1 MALDVGAD
9 FKKRWLNAP
18 QAVRQTYLN
27 DLTRICE
34 LLDHETRLDNWL
46 SYNKQAQLESYGII
60 EQTYTDL
67 KAQLIEEARVRKQCS
82 LEKSLADKREQQQQF
97 VQQLHQDEQQQ
108 FSSQTETLQHL
119 QHQVLAE
126 FQDYSARYQK
136 NQVQKVAVTAPKVQ
150 AKPATMVTPEIQE
163 ALDNLKIRLE
173 LEAESLIEQIEAA
186 VKGFNLKLQQ
196 AAEEEISYLLKQDKN
211 TPPKE

>member
-34 LLDHETRLDNWL
+34 LLNHDTRLDTWL
-46 SYNKQAQLESYGII
+46 SYNKQAQLESYATI
-60 EQTYTDL
+60 ENTYADL
-67 KAQLIEEARVRKQCS
+67 KAQLIEEARLRKQRE
-82 LEKSLADKREQQQQF
+82 LEQSLANKREQQQQF
-97 VQQLHQDEQQQ
+97 ARQLQQDEQQQ
-108 FSSQTETLQHL
+108 QHTQTETLQHL
-119 QHQVLAE
+119 QQQVLSE
-126 FQDYSARYQK
+126 FQDYATRYQK
-136 NQVQKVAVTAPKVQ
+136 NQIQQVAVNIPKVQ
-150 AKPATMVTPEIQE
+150 PKPATVVTPELQE

-196 AAEEEISYLLKQDKN
+196 AAEEEIAYLLKQDK
-211 TPPKE
+211 K

>member
-34 LLDHETRLDNWL
+34 LLNHDTRLDTWL
-46 SYNKQAQLESYGII
+46 SYNKQAQLESYATI
-60 EQTYTDL
+60 ENTYADL
-67 KAQLIEEARVRKQCS
+67 KAQLIEEARLRKQRELEQS
-82 LEKSLADKREQQQQF
+82 LTNKREQQQQF
-97 VQQLHQDEQQQ
+97 ARQLQQDEQQQ
-108 FSSQTETLQHL
+108 QHTQTETLQHL
-119 QHQVLAE
+119 QQQVLSE
-126 FQDYSARYQK
+126 FQDYATRYQK
-136 NQVQKVAVTAPKVQ
+136 NQIQQVAVNIPKVQ
-150 AKPATMVTPEIQE
+150 PKPATVVTPELQE

-196 AAEEEISYLLKQDKN
+196 AAEEEIAYLLKQDK
-211 TPPKE
+211 K

>member
-34 LLDHETRLDNWL
+34 LLNHDTRLDTWL
-46 SYNKQAQLESYGII
+46 SYNKQAQLESHATI
-60 EQTYTDL
+60 ENTYADL
-67 KAQLIEEARVRKQCS
+67 KAQLIEEARLRKQRE
-82 LEKSLADKREQQQQF
+82 LEQSLANKREQQQQF
-97 VQQLHQDEQQQ
+97 ARQLQQDEQQQ
-108 FSSQTETLQHL
+108 QHTQTETLQHL
-119 QHQVLAE
+119 QQQVLSE
-126 FQDYSARYQK
+126 FQDYATRYQK
-136 NQVQKVAVTAPKVQ
+136 NQIQQVAVNIPKVQ
-150 AKPATMVTPEIQE
+150 PKPATVVTPELQE

-196 AAEEEISYLLKQDKN
+196 AAEEEIAYLLKQDK
-211 TPPKE
+211 K